1 MDWSSQNHLKC
12 QKGKLSFLFTFLL
25 SFCLHFTKSKQIFFM
40 FVYFF
45 LHRSPLWTAVA
56 YAAFDIATNPES
68 KEAKNKAVSVYL

>member
-1 MDWSSQNHLKC
+1 
-12 QKGKLSFLFTFLL
+12 
-25 SFCLHFTKSKQIFFM
+25 M

-68 KEAKNKAVSVYL
+68 KEAKNKAVSVYICIKIKIKIQ